1 MDIRDNISTVLT
13 TFMLTPCILH
23 FMFFSPEHI
32 LVLGGSTHPTN
43 QFGLMNYR
51 SAHTP
56 LYHVR
61 TLPLSSVASVP
72 TPGVHQYSFPAD
84 QWTQLP
90 SLAVPRTNHACSAY
104 SGKVSSTEV
113 TALLQMW
120 GHWIHLDS
128 VSAAGDRDG
137 RSDNR

>member
-1 MDIRDNISTVLT
+1 
-13 TFMLTPCILH
+13 
-23 FMFFSPEHI
+23 MFFSPELI

-51 SAHTP
+51 SAHSSTVP
-56 LYHVR
+56 CHC
-61 TLPLSSVASVP
+61 TALSSVASVP

-128 VSAAGDRDG
+128 VDTADI
-137 RSDNR
+137 

>member
-51 SAHTP
+51 SAH
-56 LYHVR
+56 
-61 TLPLSSVASVP
+61 
-72 TPGVHQYSFPAD
+72 
-84 QWTQLP
+84 
-90 SLAVPRTNHACSAY
+90 
-104 SGKVSSTEV
+104 SSTVPCHCTMSLYLV
-113 TALLQMW
+113 TEPC
-120 GHWIHLDS
+120 H
-128 VSAAGDRDG
+128 
-137 RSDNR
+137 